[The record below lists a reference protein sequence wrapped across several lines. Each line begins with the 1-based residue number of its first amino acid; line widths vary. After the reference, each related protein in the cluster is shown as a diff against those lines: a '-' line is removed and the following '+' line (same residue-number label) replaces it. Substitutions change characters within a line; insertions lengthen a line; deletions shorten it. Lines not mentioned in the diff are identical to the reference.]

1 MTKLALPSFA
11 LMLVAC
17 TAGTPWN
24 PYPSSSSGSS
34 SGDKPQDP
42 SSSSTDTAAAPSSA
56 SSSSGTTGNAA
67 VCSTKSKCS
76 KDSNLEA
83 ACKASI
89 SGRCG
94 SEYAAYYTCFFAK
107 QTCTAQDVTDTTAL
121 VKACSAEATAT
132 STCLSKDNS
141 SGNGSSGN
149 N

>member
-34 SGDKPQDP
+34 GDNTQDQSGSSKDP
-42 SSSSTDTAAAPSSA
+42 AAAPSSP
-56 SSSSGTTGNAA
+56 SSSGATGSAA
-67 VCSTKSKCS
+67 VCDTKSKCS
-76 KDSNLEA
+76 KDNNVDTV
-83 ACKASI
+83 CKAAV

-94 SEYAAYYTCFFAK
+94 SEYAAYYTCLFAK
-107 QTCTAQDVTDTTAL
+107 QTCTAQDVTDQAAL
-121 VKACSAEATAT
+121 ARACSTEATAT
-132 STCLSKDNS
+132 ATCLSKSSS
-141 SGNGSSGN
+141 SGNGNSDN